1 MVGTFQ
7 NWNRVVQALSNLT
20 KPHIQGDNI
29 TEFISNGGNGS
40 YAVSSNGT
48 NQCLNLLYEFPGSTV
63 GSTSELNAMVAYVT
77 TSYNSGW
84 MYRDIKGAFLS
95 DTTVESLTANT
106 NLASSAT
113 QTATARLTSETYT
126 DGATSWQMVDN
137 AGNDNGYLQI
147 TFGGLTVGQR
157 YHLSMTV
164 DANAA
169 LDAGYEHKIEQGS
182 SIVYLNHW
190 NGTGAATLTANFT
203 AASGTNALYFYA
215 NGITVNV
222 TNFNIRAVDDEDR
235 SVNNNGLAV
244 YGTITKSAVATGAD
258 LVAYSGWST
267 SNNLVQ
273 PYNSGLNFGTG
284 DFSIIAWIKK
294 PTLTTNHYILDR
306 NDGSTENDRLSQ
318 IYLDQ

>member
-1 MVGTFQ
+1 ATGLPIPTIAVATNGGVSVIRDDGSVVDLIQNHAEANKVKHIDFDSKTNAILWTTDYVTGGSSTADSYKLNVNPILSTDYTSGGAVVGTFQ

-113 QTATARLTSETYT
+113 QIATARLTSETYT

-147 TFGGLTVGQR
+147 AFGGLTVGQR
-157 YHLSMTV
+157 YHLSM
-164 DANAA
+164 
-169 LDAGYEHKIEQGS
+169 
-182 SIVYLNHW
+182 
-190 NGTGAATLTANFT
+190 
-203 AASGTNALYFYA
+203 
-215 NGITVNV
+215 
-222 TNFNIRAVDDEDR
+222 
-235 SVNNNGLAV
+235 
-244 YGTITKSAVATGAD
+244 
-258 LVAYSGWST
+258 
-267 SNNLVQ
+267 
-273 PYNSGLNFGTG
+273 
-284 DFSIIAWIKK
+284 
-294 PTLTTNHYILDR
+294 
-306 NDGSTENDRLSQ
+306 
-318 IYLDQ
+318 